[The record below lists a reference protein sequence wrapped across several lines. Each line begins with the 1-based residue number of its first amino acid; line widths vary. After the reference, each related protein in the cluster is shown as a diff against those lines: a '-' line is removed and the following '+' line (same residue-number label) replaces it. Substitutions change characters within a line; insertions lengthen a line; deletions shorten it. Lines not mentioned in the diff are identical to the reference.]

1 MFNTPDQFVQMQKA
15 SLDLFQAVT
24 LKSFEGFEKLT
35 ELNIQATKASVAEA
49 GEQVK
54 SLLTAKDLKAVAD
67 LTVASPQPAV
77 EKFTSY
83 ASHVVEISSEINTEI
98 TKLIEKQ
105 IADGN
110 KQFSAAIDAIAKSA
124 PAGSEGVV
132 SFVKQAMSAA
142 NTAYDQVNKAVKQAS
157 DLAEANIAAATK
169 TGRAAVKKAA

>member
-67 LTVASPQPAV
+67 LTVANPQPAV
-77 EKFTSY
+77 EKFSSY

-110 KQFSAAIDAIAKSA
+110 KQFNAAIDAMAKSA
-124 PAGSEGVV
+124 PAGSESVV